1 MLFGRRGPRK
11 LSRAQIALLRRTA
24 RKQERFVVGYE
35 FPDYLWDRVGKRLPD
50 LSRKELELV
59 ERGLR
64 EWFVCCACRY
74 RAVLGMPSRAV
85 DEAWHEF
92 ILDTRTYTGF
102 CQAAFGEY
110 LHHTPDEAM
119 RTPMGDALGETVRAW
134 DRSETG
140 QEEDSV
146 LWDLDERLR
155 IEEPLGLDEGRL
167 TAARSLGLYPA
178 STVGWAGAG
187 AGAGA
192 CFVGSGDLGGGGDG
206 GGGGCGGGGGGGGG
220 GCGGGGGG

>member
-24 RKQERFVVGYE
+24 RKQERYIAKYE
-35 FPDYLWDRVGKRLPD
+35 FPDYLWDRVFKRLPD
-50 LSRKELELV
+50 LSRKQVELV

-85 DEAWHEF
+85 DEAWHEL
-92 ILDTRTYTGF
+92 ILDTRTYAAF
-102 CQAAFGEY
+102 CEAAFGEY

-134 DRSETG
+134 DRSEMG
-140 QEEDSV
+140 EEGDSV
-146 LWDLDERLR
+146 LWDLDERLG
-155 IEEPLGLDEGRL
+155 IGEPLGLDEARL
-167 TAARSLGLYPA
+167 FEARSRSPYPVA
-178 STVGWAGAG
+178 AGWAGAG
-187 AGAGA
+187 YAGA
-192 CFVGSGDLGGGGDG
+192 CVGA
-206 GGGGCGGGGGGGGG
+206 GGCGGGGGEGGGGG
-220 GCGGGGGG
+220 GCGGGGGGEGGGGGS